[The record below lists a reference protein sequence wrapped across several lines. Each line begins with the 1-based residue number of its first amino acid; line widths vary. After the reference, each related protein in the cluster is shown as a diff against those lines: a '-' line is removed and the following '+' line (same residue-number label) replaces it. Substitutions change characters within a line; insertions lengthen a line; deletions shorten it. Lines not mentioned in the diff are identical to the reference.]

1 MTTTY
6 LGLPIRTAV
15 AVGLAAAT
23 IGATIG
29 LALPTPLDRAAPC
42 GVTVEGGEVIPAACS
57 TADELADRLD
67 TIRTTR
73 SGGRFAD
80 DARYAAMNGAEL
92 DADGRAAYLAEVDAV
107 AAACGHLAEQ
117 LPYERCED
125 DVLADH
131 RAEVSR

>member
-23 IGATIG
+23 VGVTIG

-57 TADELADRLD
+57 TVDELADRLD

-73 SGGRFAD
+73 SGGRFA
-80 DARYAAMNGAEL
+80 ATNGAEL
-92 DADGRAAYLAEVDAV
+92 DADGRAAYLAEIDAV

-117 LPYERCED
+117 LAYERCED